1 MSSAGLSDVS
11 GEYEDAGFGD
21 TRLARR
27 LVQLA
32 GMLSIEPDASFPVAS
47 GGDAGLE
54 ATYRFLNNGKVKPS
68 AILAPHARATVRRV
82 MERGEI
88 VVAHDTTEFNF
99 GTSGRGDLGRVGQGQ
114 SHGFYG
120 HFALAVDHANRQPLG
135 ILSVLVHERRGGKGR
150 RGHTALQMVDDNESK
165 RWPES
170 VRHVERQL
178 GVGKCIH
185 VMDREGDSYALL
197 AELAN
202 TGTRFVVRMASAK
215 RRVTGESTVGETL
228 MGAPVVAQR
237 EVPITMRG
245 RSSMPSYR
253 KHFPERNARRARLEI
268 TAASVTVLRPDSSN
282 RSATKTLTLNA
293 IRVWEPCP
301 PAGEAPVE
309 WRLWTNEPVASPE
322 QVLAVVDAYRGRW
335 VIEEYFKAL
344 KSGCAIEKR
353 QLESSAG
360 LQNTLAV
367 FIPIAWR
374 LLQLRTLS
382 RDAAATPAGG
392 LLSPVQ
398 LVCLQLALGK
408 RGRPLLPETPTARD
422 VMLGIAGLGGHIKNN
437 GDPGWIV
444 LGRGL
449 DRLLLLEEGYRLA
462 AGAEI

>member
-1 MSSAGLSDVS
+1 
-11 GEYEDAGFGD
+11 
-21 TRLARR
+21 
-27 LVQLA
+27 
-32 GMLSIEPDASFPVAS
+32 
-47 GGDAGLE
+47 
-54 ATYRFLNNGKVKPS
+54 
-68 AILAPHARATVRRV
+68 
-82 MERGEI
+82 
-88 VVAHDTTEFNF
+88 
-99 GTSGRGDLGRVGQGQ
+99 
-114 SHGFYG
+114 
-120 HFALAVDHANRQPLG
+120 
-135 ILSVLVHERRGGKGR
+135 
-150 RGHTALQMVDDNESK
+150 
-165 RWPES
+165 
-170 VRHVERQL
+170 
-178 GVGKCIH
+178 
-185 VMDREGDSYALL
+185 
-197 AELAN
+197 
-202 TGTRFVVRMASAK
+202 
-215 RRVTGESTVGETL
+215 
-228 MGAPVVAQR
+228 
-237 EVPITMRG
+237 
-245 RSSMPSYR
+245 
-253 KHFPERNARRARLEI
+253 
-268 TAASVTVLRPDSSN
+268 
-282 RSATKTLTLNA
+282 
-293 IRVWEPCP
+293 
-301 PAGEAPVE
+301 
-309 WRLWTNEPVASPE
+309 VASPE